1 MLLLGD
7 IFTALKAYD
16 TGIVSDVLE
25 PETLDAHVQAQVKK
39 LLDLPLTSL
48 LTTKR
53 LMKSVNKSAISEKM
67 AEEGHLF
74 MNMIPQAPAQE
85 AFAALVKNGHPTSSS
100 LKSKPNKQQQ
110 FSSVQ
115 ACRFNL

>member
-1 MLLLGD
+1 LGD

-25 PETLDAHVQAQVKK
+25 PEALDAHVQAQVKK

-53 LMKSVNKSAISEKM
+53 LMKSVTKSAVSEKM

-74 MNMIPQAPAQE
+74 MSMIPQAPAQE
-85 AFAALVKNGHPTSSS
+85 AFKAFGEKRA
-100 LKSKPNKQQQ
+100 PNFKQ
-110 FSSVQ
+110 FE
-115 ACRFNL
+115 N